1 VTVSLLPVRLDL
13 RRRPTRKHR
22 AVDEVD
28 RQLFLRAGADLYI
41 QGLHVQLAD
50 QEEQHA
56 VVIARIEARHAETV
70 RGLER
75 ELQEARER
83 LAIACKA
90 ETAVTRTQELSVEEI
105 RRHCTPVPL
114 HQSPMAQTANPAH
127 VPAWAVRD

>member
-1 VTVSLLPVRLDL
+1 MTVSLLPVRLDL
-13 RRRPTRKHR
+13 RRRVPRKHR
-22 AVDEVD
+22 AADEVE
-28 RQLFLRAGADLYI
+28 RQRFLRAGADLYI

-50 QEEQHA
+50 QEAQHA
-56 VVIARIEARHAETV
+56 AVIARIEARHAETV
-70 RGLER
+70 AGLER

-105 RRHCTPVPL
+105 RRHCTQRVMPL
-114 HQSPMAQTANPAH
+114 HESPLASPAH